1 MAVPP
6 KLVLHCYS
14 VRTVS
19 KPTHYHL
26 CQIWTQTPAF
36 CTRFWKC
43 FWFRS
48 SYVHFAPN
56 PQKKKS
62 RTVKIR
68 TSRRPFCWSSTTN
81 PPSSEVVGESLMIRK
96 GKICGCTTLHQ
107 TLHNCPAD
115 KQRTTRNIG
124 RALCLATF
132 NLEPSVANR
141 SSLLPLR
148 RTKATIK

>member
-1 MAVPP
+1 VAVPP

-56 PQKKKS
+56 PQKKNHVQLRS
-62 RTVKIR
+62 GLQGDHFAGP
-68 TSRRPFCWSSTTN
+68 RRPIHRAAKWLASHSWLGKVKYVGAPLYIRLFIIVPLTN
-81 PPSSEVVGESLMIRK
+81 NV
-96 GKICGCTTLHQ
+96 
-107 TLHNCPAD
+107 
-115 KQRTTRNIG
+115 QREISAARCVSQHLT
-124 RALCLATF
+124 
-132 NLEPSVANR
+132 
-141 SSLLPLR
+141 
-148 RTKATIK
+148 